1 MDRLLLVRH
10 APTAATRRAA
20 FSLDEPLDA
29 AGVRDAQRLS
39 GGLFAQIDAAFS
51 SPLLRARQTAE
62 AAGVAAALDGD
73 LAECDFGAWAGLS
86 LEEVSESDPDGL
98 RVWLSDPEASPH
110 GGESLAQVFK
120 RAGAFLDRAR
130 VLSGTSVA
138 VTHGGVIKAAV
149 LAVLG
154 APFSSIWRIDV
165 APCSITELRRH
176 DGRWTVTRTNWIPD

>member
-39 GGLFAQIDAAFS
+39 GLFGQIDAAFS

-73 LAECDFGAWAGLS
+73 LAECDFGVWAGLS
-86 LEEVSESDPDGL
+86 LEEVGESDPGGL
-98 RVWLSDPEASPH
+98 RRWFSDFEAAPH
-110 GGESLAQVFK
+110 GGESLAQLFK

-130 VLSGTSVA
+130 VSSGTTIA

-149 LAVLG
+149 LSVLG
-154 APFSSIWRIDV
+154 APPFSTWRIDV